1 MKESTGKRLRKIMND
16 RDLKQVDIIRMCQP
30 YCEKY
35 SIKLAKNDLS
45 QYINDKVQPG
55 QDKLSV
61 LGMALNVSEVWLMG
75 YDVPMEP
82 AATSSLAAPTGAKSL
97 RKDEQ
102 DLLSYYNL
110 LDLEDRAE
118 VRGYAKGLVQSEK
131 YIVDSVRDAG

>member
-1 MKESTGKRLRKIMND
+1 MKETTGKRLRKIMSD
-16 RDLKQVDIIRMCQP
+16 RNLKQVDIIRMCQP

-61 LGMALNVSEVWLMG
+61 LGMALNISEVWLMG

-82 AATSSLAAPTGAKSL
+82 AATSSPAAPANSL

-102 DLLSYYNL
+102 ALLSYYHL
-110 LDLEDRAE
+110 LDAEDRAE

-131 YIVDSVRDAG
+131 YRTDSVKEVG